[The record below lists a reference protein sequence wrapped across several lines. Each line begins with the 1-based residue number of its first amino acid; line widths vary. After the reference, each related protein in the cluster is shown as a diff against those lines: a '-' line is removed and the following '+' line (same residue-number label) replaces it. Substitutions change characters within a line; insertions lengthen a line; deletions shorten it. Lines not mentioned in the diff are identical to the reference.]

1 MTYYFLSRINF
12 GSVGSKETEMSFS
25 STASASDIKPNEF
38 NAERKR
44 KDSTISDVEVGVI
57 PR

>member
-1 MTYYFLSRINF
+1 
-12 GSVGSKETEMSFS
+12 MSFS
-25 STASASDIKPNEF
+25 STTSGASDIKPNEF

-44 KDSTISDVEVGVI
+44 KDSAIGEPDSEVK